1 MNIPASDL
9 ERLNICRHHAPHDFY
24 GWHAGTVLTRRPGAE
39 AVELVTATDT
49 IAMTPAGNDLW
60 EAPLAVEEDYRL
72 RITYPGQPAVEVAD
86 GYHFLPT
93 LGTLDL
99 HLIGEG
105 RHERLWEVL
114 GANLK
119 SYTTDMGEVTGTA
132 FAVWAPNAEGV
143 AVVGDFCGWNPT
155 QFPMRALGSTGVWE
169 VFIPGV
175 GEGERLSLIH
185 I

>member
-1 MNIPASDL
+1 M
-9 ERLNICRHHAPHDFY
+9 APVGD
-24 GWHAGTVLTRRPGAE
+24 
-39 AVELVTATDT
+39 D
-49 IAMTPAGNDLW
+49 IW
-60 EAPLAVEEDYRL
+60 EAPLAEESDYRL
-72 RITYPGQPAVEVAD
+72 RITYPDQPSIEVAD

-93 LGTLDL
+93 LGTLDQ

-105 RHERLWEVL
+105 RHERLWDVL

-119 SYTTDMGEVTGTA
+119 TYTTDMGEVTGTA

-155 QFPMRALGSTGVWE
+155 QYPMRCLGSTGIWE

-175 GEGERLSLIH
+175 GEGERYKFAVHGKNSPRIDKADPMAKRT
-185 I
+185 IAPAGDCFRRNEVRVCMVR